1 MFCGL
6 TCFGILKTA
15 GTVTEVQSTAA
26 TVQFK
31 NSYIIAVIYFS
42 IGTVCVPISEYD
54 AAAESESFIPVQITK
69 RQYY

>member
-15 GTVTEVQSTAA
+15 ETVTAVQNTAA

-42 IGTVCVPISEYD
+42 IGTVCVPISGYD
-54 AAAESESFIPVQITK
+54 AAAESERFISV
-69 RQYY
+69 